1 MIHSCFSKVTSCV
14 LFHHM
19 SMYDFTQGH
28 RNGMAKNAK
37 LRTNFHLED

>member
-1 MIHSCFSKVTSCV
+1 MIHSCFSRVSSCD

-28 RNGMAKNAK
+28 RNGKAKNAK
-37 LRTNFHLED
+37 LRTDHYAED